1 MEPETKK
8 TKTDSKK
15 IVLLGGD
22 FCGPEVI
29 AEAVKVL
36 KSVAEASG
44 TEFVFEDRLIGG
56 AAIEKEGEPITDAT
70 LDICRK
76 ADSIMLGAVG
86 GAANTVWTTPDGR
99 TDVRP
104 EQGLLKLRK
113 DLNLYAN
120 LRPCQLLS
128 PKLADLSP
136 IRNVEGTDFIIVREL
151 VGGIYF
157 GERKE
162 DDGSG
167 VASDTDTY
175 SVPEVER
182 IARMAAFLALQHN
195 PPLPVWSLDKANVLA
210 SSRLWR
216 KTVTRVLK
224 DEFPQLELNHQ
235 LIDSAAMIL
244 IKQPSKM
251 NGIIITTNMFGDIIS
266 DEASVIPGSLGLL
279 PSASLASLPDTNEAF
294 GLYEP
299 CHGSAPD
306 LGKQKVNPIATILS
320 AAMMLKFSLNMK
332 PAGDA
337 VEAAVKESVEAGIT
351 TADIGGSSSTSEVGD
366 FVANKV
372 KELLKKE

>member
-1 MEPETKK
+1 
-8 TKTDSKK
+8 
-15 IVLLGGD
+15 
-22 FCGPEVI
+22 
-29 AEAVKVL
+29 
-36 KSVAEASG
+36 
-44 TEFVFEDRLIGG
+44 
-56 AAIEKEGEPITDAT
+56 
-70 LDICRK
+70 
-76 ADSIMLGAVG
+76 
-86 GAANTVWTTPDGR
+86 
-99 TDVRP
+99 
-104 EQGLLKLRK
+104 
-113 DLNLYAN
+113 
-120 LRPCQLLS
+120 
-128 PKLADLSP
+128 
-136 IRNVEGTDFIIVREL
+136 
-151 VGGIYF
+151 
-157 GERKE
+157 
-162 DDGSG
+162 
-167 VASDTDTY
+167 
-175 SVPEVER
+175 
-182 IARMAAFLALQHN
+182 
-195 PPLPVWSLDKANVLA
+195 
-210 SSRLWR
+210 
-216 KTVTRVLK
+216 
-224 DEFPQLELNHQ
+224 
-235 LIDSAAMIL
+235 MIL

>member
-167 VASDTDTY
+167 VASDTETY